1 MMVRWRPGNARDRAW
16 GRRSLRRSPDRPVDA
31 TPRASRL
38 PLADTVRVQEDALRA
53 AAFVEVFVNPVRG
66 QILMFAAQHPGLTIS
81 DLASLTGVSLST
93 ASLYVTQLR
102 ASHWLTVD
110 VLGRE
115 KRVRVALEHRQKSIT
130 VLRQMA
136 TRFAS
141 EG

>member
-1 MMVRWRPGNARDRAW
+1 M
-16 GRRSLRRSPDRPVDA
+16 
-31 TPRASRL
+31 
-38 PLADTVRVQEDALRA
+38 PLADTVRVQDDALRT

>member
-1 MMVRWRPGNARDRAW
+1 MVRWHPGKARDRLW
-16 GRRSLRRSPDRPVDA
+16 ERRSLRRPPDRPVDA

-38 PLADTVRVQEDALRA
+38 PLADTVRVQEDALRT
-53 AAFVEVFVNPVRG
+53 AAFVEVFVYP
-66 QILMFAAQHPGLTIS
+66 LMFAAQHPGLTIS

>member
-1 MMVRWRPGNARDRAW
+1 MVRWRPGNARDRLW
-16 GRRSLRRSPDRPVDA
+16 ERRSLRRPPDRPVDA

-38 PLADTVRVQEDALRA
+38 PLADTVRVQEDALRT
-53 AAFVEVFVNPVRG
+53 AAFVEVFVNP
-66 QILMFAAQHPGLTIS
+66 LMFAAQHPGLTIS

-110 VLGRE
+110 ALGRE

>member
-1 MMVRWRPGNARDRAW
+1 MMVRWRPGNARDRLW
-16 GRRSLRRSPDRPVDA
+16 ERRSLRRPPDRPVDA

-38 PLADTVRVQEDALRA
+38 PLADTVRVQEDALRT
-53 AAFVEVFVNPVRG
+53 AAFVEVFVNP
-66 QILMFAAQHPGLTIS
+66 LMFAAQHPGLTIS

-93 ASLYVTQLR
+93 ASLYVPQLR

-110 VLGRE
+110 VKKKK